1 MRSLLIEQISL
12 SSTKFEIAEYV
23 SSSLQL
29 GILLEV
35 SAPKPGNVNRKVDFK
50 TTKFEHFLASAVA
63 VTPSFEHA
71 AQRGIMVSKGKVQPE
86 QIGIGA
92 IIKEAVVNINA
103 WQSGGNTLLGTVL
116 LLSPIAAA
124 AGISL
129 AKNKRISLPN
139 LRENIRLVVKSTTP
153 SDAVAVYEAINM
165 ADPNG
170 LAGKAPTLD
179 INDPNS
185 KIRLMEESITLYEV
199 FKISAPYDS
208 ISREWVENYPVT
220 FEMGL
225 PYFTQQ
231 LKETGNLN
239 TAIVHTF
246 LRVLSKVS
254 DTLIIRKAGPRKAE
268 AVSSKAREVMK
279 LGGLL
284 TSLGREKLSRLD
296 KELRGPMNMLNP
308 GTTADI
314 MAAVLSVALLKGYR
328 P

>member
-1 MRSLLIEQISL
+1 MRLDES
-12 SSTKFEIAEYV
+12 EIAKYI

-35 SAPKPGNVNRKVDFK
+35 SAPKPGNVNKKSSFE

-63 VTPSFEHA
+63 VAPSFECA
-71 AQRGIMVSKGKVQPE
+71 AEQGIKVSKRTIQPE

-92 IIKEAVVNINA
+92 IIKEAVMNINA
-103 WQSGGNTLLGTVL
+103 WQNGGNTLLGTVL

-129 AKNKRISLPN
+129 ARDSRLSSSSL
-139 LRENIRLVVKSTTP
+139 RKDIGLVVESTTP

-185 KIRLMEESITLYEV
+185 KIKLMEEKITLYEV

-208 ISREWVENYPVT
+208 ISKEWVENYPIT
-220 FEMGL
+220 FDMGF

-231 LKETGNLN
+231 LKETSNPN
-239 TAIVHTF
+239 IAIVHTF
-246 LRVLSKVS
+246 LNVLSKVP
-254 DTLIIRKAGPRKAE
+254 DTLIARKAGLRKAK
-268 AVSSKAREVMK
+268 AVSSEAREVMK
-279 LGGLL
+279 LGGLM
-284 TSLGREKLSRLD
+284 TSSGREKLSRLD
-296 KELRGPMNMLNP
+296 TELRGPKNRLNP

>member
-1 MRSLLIEQISL
+1 MRLNES
-12 SSTKFEIAEYV
+12 EIAKYI

-35 SAPKPGNVNRKVDFK
+35 SAPKPGNVNKKSSFE

-63 VTPSFEHA
+63 VAPSFERA
-71 AQRGIMVSKGKVQPE
+71 AEQGIKVSKRAIQPE
-86 QIGIGA
+86 QIGIGG
-92 IIKEAVVNINA
+92 IMKEAVMSINA
-103 WQSGGNTLLGTVL
+103 WQNGGNTLLGTVL

-129 AKNKRISLPN
+129 AKNARISLPN

-153 SDAVAVYEAINM
+153 SDAVAVYEAIDM
-165 ADPNG
+165 AGPNG

-179 INDPNS
+179 VNDPNS

-220 FEMGL
+220 FDMGL

-231 LKETGNLN
+231 LRVTGNLN

-254 DTLIIRKAGPRKAE
+254 DTLIIRKAGLRKAK
-268 AVSSKAREVMK
+268 AVSSKAGEVMK

-284 TSLGREKLSRLD
+284 TSPGREKLSRLD
-296 KELRGPMNMLNP
+296 KELRGPMNKLNP

-314 MAAVLSVALLKGYR
+314 IAAVLSVALLKGYR